1 MLVTPDLALTL
12 CGVKVNILYDS
23 ALRLLQSTNI

>member
-1 MLVTPDLALTL
+1 MLVTADLALIL
-12 CGVKVNILYDS
+12 KLNIVYDS